1 MGGCAGG
8 AVFDSRGSGGDEAC
22 IRGRR
27 RDAGSRE
34 VGGVGVAT
42 VMETLAVVAR
52 RQAQSRT
59 WTTTTGREEEDTDE
73 RSS

>member
-1 MGGCAGG
+1 M
-8 AVFDSRGSGGDEAC
+8 
-22 IRGRR
+22 RGRR